1 MFKKTLFLILYNIK
15 MKIAVF
21 DVDDTLIIHGKGS
34 QDYYKTKTNDS
45 FKKLLQS
52 KNFDKIYLYTN
63 GTHGHGE
70 SIAKH
75 LNIYDMISFTYGRNN
90 LLPYINRGVLK
101 HDPDTNM
108 PIHMKPSKESF
119 NFVNDSIFTDNSIYN
134 DIYNTHEIYF
144 FDDLEDNLKTA
155 KSIGWKT
162 VLIKPNDVSENY
174 IDYVF
179 PNIYSALINMDI

>member
-1 MFKKTLFLILYNIK
+1 

-34 QDYYKTKTNDS
+34 QDYYKTKTNDA
-45 FKKLLQS
+45 FKKLLES

-75 LNIYDMISFTYGRNN
+75 LNIYGMISFTYGRDN
-90 LLPYINRGVLK
+90 LQPRVNPRMQI
-101 HDPDTNM
+101 DPDTGM
-108 PIHMKPSKESF
+108 PLHMKPSKDSF
-119 NFVNDSIFTDNSIYN
+119 QFVNDSIFSHNSINN

-144 FDDLEDNLKTA
+144 FDDLVDNLKSA
-155 KSIGWKT
+155 KKVGWKT
-162 VLIKPNDVSENY
+162 ILIKPDDVTEND

-179 PNIYSALINMDI
+179 PNIYSALLTMDI